1 MRRFV
6 FIALALL
13 ALLGGSV
20 FLLARWYT
28 AAFPDLAPGVY
39 VGTLKSDSPKRVF
52 PFIVAKRAN
61 EQSLAVA
68 IGDLRVSAQRIA
80 PIDPFG
86 KTRQP
91 LVIGQS
97 DVRLRLTGSE
107 TAEGRYAGDYDD
119 PISRESGSWTLEK
132 ARLSGIDQGTETE
145 LSRWFSI
152 WQELSSIESEIQ
164 TAQKQV
170 DEQRQSIDDLHSYV
184 SDGSTLRK
192 TADVRLGR
200 ADSEID
206 SARDD
211 LRERQRRLDRE
222 LRDFDLS
229 QRISQEG
236 RLVFLSRETIQR
248 ESRWIEL
255 TLKLLEPET
264 SIGFDQAL
272 ERAERVRAL
281 KNAIAKERAEPKDRD
296 ERTPTPTSLKRE
308 TETDKEE
315 EFYGQLE

>member
-1 MRRFV
+1 
-6 FIALALL
+6 
-13 ALLGGSV
+13 
-20 FLLARWYT
+20 
-28 AAFPDLAPGVY
+28 
-39 VGTLKSDSPKRVF
+39 
-52 PFIVAKRAN
+52 
-61 EQSLAVA
+61 
-68 IGDLRVSAQRIA
+68 
-80 PIDPFG
+80 
-86 KTRQP
+86 
-91 LVIGQS
+91 
-97 DVRLRLTGSE
+97 LTGSE
-107 TAEGRYAGDYDD
+107 TGEGRYSGDYND
-119 PISRESGSWTLEK
+119 PISGESGSWTLERSK
-132 ARLSGIDQGTETE
+132 ISGVDQGTETE

-152 WQELSSIESEIQ
+152 WQELSSIETEIQ

-184 SDGSTLRK
+184 SDGDTLRK

-206 SARDD
+206 AARDD

-272 ERAERVRAL
+272 ERAERVKAL
-281 KNAIAKERAEPKDRD
+281 KHAIAKERAAPRENP
-296 ERTPTPTSLKRE
+296 EQTPTPSALKRDSE
-308 TETDKEE
+308 ADKEE